1 MNVAIFNRELGV
13 YLLHVYLLH
22 EAKDYDG
29 KSIKMVF
36 NPYKDIIVIPVPL
49 EFIVDEE
56 KLNLL
61 EKRWEEKT

>member
-1 MNVAIFNRELGV
+1 MNVAVFNRELGI

-36 NPYKDIIVIPVPL
+36 NPYKDIIVIPVPSEL
-49 EFIVDEE
+49 IMDEK
-56 KLNLL
+56 KLNLIKNAS
-61 EKRWEEKT
+61 EK

>member
-22 EAKDYDG
+22 EVKDYDG

-36 NPYKDIIVIPVPL
+36 NPYKDIIVIPVPSEL
-49 EFIVDEE
+49 IMDEE

-61 EKRWEEKT
+61 KKRWEEVT

>member
-1 MNVAIFNRELGV
+1 MNVVTFNRELGV

-22 EAKDYDG
+22 RVKDYDG

-36 NPYKDIIVIPVPL
+36 NPYKDIIVIPVPSEL
-49 EFIVDEE
+49 IVDEE

-61 EKRWEEKT
+61 KKRWEEVT

>member
-22 EAKDYDG
+22 EVKDYDG

-36 NPYKDIIVIPVPL
+36 NPYKDIIVIPVPSEL
-49 EFIVDEE
+49 IMDEE
-56 KLNLL
+56 KLNLIKNAS
-61 EKRWEEKT
+61 EK